1 MNTIIFDSELK
12 FRKYLIKNSSNIIYV
27 ILLED
32 KLDNTIFFYSL
43 TKDNY
48 IIASKEL
55 LSDNYDY
62 YSKIY
67 IKLVNKL
74 NLDIEYTTKNPKSLK
89 LIRNK

>member
-48 IIASKEL
+48 IIASKH
-55 LSDNYDY
+55 SSITDFDY
-62 YSKIY
+62 FYKIY
-67 IKLVNKL
+67 QKLMKKL
-74 NLDIEYTTKNPKSLK
+74 ELNIEYTSNNPKSLK
-89 LIRNK
+89 LTRNK

>member
-27 ILLED
+27 ILVED
-32 KLDNTIFFYSL
+32 KLDSTIFFYSL

-67 IKLVNKL
+67 KKLVNKL
-74 NLDIEYTTKNPKSLK
+74 NLDIEYTSNKPKSLK
-89 LIRNK
+89 LTRNK

>member
-89 LIRNK
+89 LTRNK

>member
-74 NLDIEYTTKNPKSLK
+74 NLDIEYTTNNPKSLK
-89 LIRNK
+89 LTRNK